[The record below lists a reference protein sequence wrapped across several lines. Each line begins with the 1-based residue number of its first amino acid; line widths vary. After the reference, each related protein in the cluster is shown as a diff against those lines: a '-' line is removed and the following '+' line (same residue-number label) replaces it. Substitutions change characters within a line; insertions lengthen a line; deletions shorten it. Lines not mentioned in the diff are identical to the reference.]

1 MKKNIVAF
9 LILLFF
15 PFTLSA
21 QSYVSPVGFQNND
34 YNKNK
39 VIQYIKYDVKKTYS
53 AIGMDNP
60 TTLRMMEQENLN
72 AFKELL
78 SAKNKTLLKKVEK
91 TYCDIGMCNYS
102 TILMMYKEEA
112 NAASKSLEW

>member
-1 MKKNIVAF
+1 MKKIF
-9 LILLFF
+9 LLLLLI
-15 PFTLSA
+15 PFVSFG
-21 QSYVSPVGFQNND
+21 QSYVSPVAFQNND

>member
-1 MKKNIVAF
+1 MKK
-9 LILLFF
+9 LILLLLFVPLVSF
-15 PFTLSA
+15 G

-39 VIQYIKYDVKKTYS
+39 VIQYIKYDVKKSYS

-102 TILMMYKEEA
+102 TILMMYKEEV